1 MCLAPKHLNLKV
13 EAREA
18 VRSEELKSHANSNR
32 ICAFKAQ
39 KDRRGCGACRM
50 ATVYCTVESFS

>member
-39 KDRRGCGACRM
+39 KDRGGCGARRM
-50 ATVYCTVESFS
+50 ANIYCTLGSH